1 MTATIRNPIEWG
13 IDQLRHA
20 AAGFEAAGRALEH
33 VPATLHSPQP
43 RVRRVSLTDLRDALA
58 RGAADFGACRSDVV
72 FLCAF
77 YPIAGLLL
85 GRMVFG
91 AQLLPLLF
99 PLVAGFALL
108 GPFAAVGL
116 LEMSRRREYG
126 EEVTWATAFR
136 VVRAPSF
143 AAIVMLGLLLLAIFL
158 LWMGAAAL
166 IYRVTL
172 GPALP
177 ASFAAFFH
185 DVLATPRGWAMIG
198 VGIGVGFLFAVLVL
212 TISVVSFALLLD
224 RDTGLDT
231 AIATSIRV
239 VTENPRTMAAWAV
252 VIAVGLVIGSLPLL
266 LGLVVV
272 FPILGHATWHLYR
285 TAVARA

>member
-1 MTATIRNPIEWG
+1 MAETIRNPIEWG

-43 RVRRVSLTDLRDALA
+43 LVRRIGLADLREALI
-58 RGAADFGACRSDVV
+58 RGAADFGACRSDVI

-77 YPIAGLLL
+77 YPLAGFVL

-91 AQLLPLLF
+91 AHMLPLLF

-108 GPFAAVGL
+108 GPLAAVGL
-116 LEMSRRREYG
+116 LEMSRRRESG

-136 VVRAPSF
+136 VVYAPSF
-143 AAIVMLGLLLLAIFL
+143 AAVVMLGLLLLAIFL
-158 LWMGAAAL
+158 LWMGAATL
-166 IYRVTL
+166 IYRFTL

-177 ASFAAFFH
+177 ASLGAFVH
-185 DVLATPRGWAMIG
+185 DVVATGRGWTMIG

-224 RDTGLDT
+224 RDAGIDT

-239 VTENPRTMAAWAV
+239 VTRNPAVMAAWGV

-272 FPILGHATWHLYR
+272 FPILGHATRHHYR
-285 TAVARA
+285 KAVQS

>member
-1 MTATIRNPIEWG
+1 MAETIRNPIEWG

-33 VPATLHSPQP
+33 VPATLLSPQP
-43 RVRRVSLTDLRDALA
+43 LVRRIGLADLREALI
-58 RGAADFGACRSDVV
+58 RGAADFGACRSDVI

-77 YPIAGLLL
+77 YPLAGFVL

-91 AQLLPLLF
+91 AHMLPLLF

-108 GPFAAVGL
+108 GPLAAVGL
-116 LEMSRRREYG
+116 LEMSRRRESG

-136 VVRAPSF
+136 VVYAPSF

-158 LWMGAAAL
+158 LWMGAATL
-166 IYRVTL
+166 IYRFTL

-177 ASFAAFFH
+177 ASLGAFVH
-185 DVLATPRGWAMIG
+185 DVVATGRGWTMIG

-224 RDTGLDT
+224 RDAGIDT
-231 AIATSIRV
+231 AIATSIRA
-239 VTENPRTMAAWAV
+239 VTRNPTVMAAWGV

-266 LGLVVV
+266 HGLVVV
-272 FPILGHATWHLYR
+272 FPIPGHATWHLYR
-285 TAVARA
+285 KAVRS

>member
-1 MTATIRNPIEWG
+1 MAETIRNPIEWG

-43 RVRRVSLTDLRDALA
+43 LVRRIGLADLREALI
-58 RGAADFGACRSDVV
+58 RGAADFGACRSDVI

-77 YPIAGLLL
+77 YPLAGFVL

-91 AQLLPLLF
+91 AHMLPLLF

-108 GPFAAVGL
+108 GPLAAVGL
-116 LEMSRRREYG
+116 LEMSRRRESG

-136 VVRAPSF
+136 VVYAPSF
-143 AAIVMLGLLLLAIFL
+143 AAVVMLGLLLLAIFL
-158 LWMGAAAL
+158 LWMGAATL
-166 IYRVTL
+166 IYRFTL

-177 ASFAAFFH
+177 ASLGAFVH
-185 DVLATPRGWAMIG
+185 DVVATGRGWTMIG

-224 RDTGLDT
+224 RDAGIDT

-239 VTENPRTMAAWAV
+239 VTRNPAVMAAWGV

-285 TAVARA
+285 KAVRS